1 MYSSLVIK
9 KTRNHETVSEL
20 YPWNIS
26 TSWFFYPAD
35 DFTQTNTGM
44 NPPRGAQTLTN
55 IASAAACASQC
66 RQNSKF
72 PCQGFYYCASVSTC
86 VLRPT
91 HADSSSSTNS
101 ALLCDHYSS
110 TVHLLYKANPVFIYR

>member
-1 MYSSLVIK
+1 MKLLLNCTLGILTLVD
-9 KTRNHETVSEL
+9 
-20 YPWNIS
+20 
-26 TSWFFYPAD
+26 FFYHAD

-72 PCQGFYYCASVSTC
+72 PCQGFYYCASGSTC